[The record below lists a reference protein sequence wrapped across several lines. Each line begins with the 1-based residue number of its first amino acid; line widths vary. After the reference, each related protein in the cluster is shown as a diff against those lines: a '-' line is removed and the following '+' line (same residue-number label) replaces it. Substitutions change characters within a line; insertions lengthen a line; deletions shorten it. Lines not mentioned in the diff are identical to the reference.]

1 MAKALTVNLTTKS
14 IGIQVYYFQ
23 VLPLLFLFFL
33 IVCLF
38 VFVVGLCFGSKK
50 KYNCL
55 KRYFQRNGTIS
66 LLEAKA
72 LLLGGCVT
80 QLI

>member
-23 VLPLLFLFFL
+23 VLPLLLFFF
-33 IVCLF
+33 ICLF
-38 VFVVGLCFGSKK
+38 VFVVGRKK

-55 KRYFQRNGTIS
+55 KRYFRRNGTIS